1 MKSDSSTVIDSSD
14 SNFFVSK
21 AEIERRR
28 RARMNASLD
37 QLKMFHLIRSPTI
50 ESKMEKIEIL
60 DLTIKYLQSI
70 DSDQRKGRDSVVW
83 TVIRS
88 IDLISYRRSFQY
100 YAEQVVLAKRNS
112 VKSRKDGIFRIQEW
126 ISGSTEVF
134 DQSFKSMNW
143 LRPVYGNNVKGRKQ
157 TSSINTSETNLPEV
171 RRQSTSF
178 LPQSH
183 STPIFHPKT
192 IPPLFESPEKDSCST
207 STTVVKTDLTRRY
220 MSWNH
225 KNIIIQEE

>member
-70 DSDQRKGRDSVVW
+70 DSDQRKEAEKMAYLGFKNGFQEAQKVTTSF
-83 TVIRS
+83 IYSQYHPS
-88 IDLISYRRSFQY
+88 ISSPLVASINAQFAS
-100 YAEQVVLAKRNS
+100 
-112 VKSRKDGIFRIQEW
+112 
-126 ISGSTEVF
+126 VF